1 MKCRLLAAA
10 AAVLMLAGCADS
22 SSKND
27 TSRSETVKSS
37 LTTTTSSATAA
48 QSSTTSATTTTK
60 ATTSATTM
68 QTYKA
73 SEKINN
79 TVPTSPDKTKP
90 VVFNS
95 GASSY
100 HLLGTDFDIND
111 YVSYGDDTDRQPKL
125 TYTGKVD
132 KDKAGDYPLKA
143 TVTDASGNAVSWE
156 LTVHV
161 VSSLPKTSTTS
172 NIPSMSFDEFKAK
185 YKGSNVRYGIDVS
198 QWQGSIDFKAVKN
211 AGASFVFI
219 RVGTKYDSYKL
230 DPYFKTNLD
239 SAIAAGLDV
248 GVYLYTTDHTEQSAR
263 ESAKWVVS
271 QLGGKKLTMPVAF
284 DWEELDCFQKFGA
297 SFGDI
302 NSAYTAFQS
311 ELAKSGYTT
320 MLYGNPVTLS
330 GIWNDSVKSSSPVW
344 LAHYVENTNYSGN
357 YGIWQICFGRISG
370 IGGNTDFNVLYTDK
384 RYK

>member
-10 AAVLMLAGCADS
+10 AAVLMLVGCADS
-22 SSKND
+22 SSRSD
-27 TSRSETVKSS
+27 TSRSETVTSS
-37 LTTTTSSATAA
+37 LTTTTASATATH
-48 QSSTTSATTTTK
+48 STTAAQTTK
-60 ATTSATTM
+60 ASDSETTVK
-68 QTYKA
+68 TYKA
-73 SEKINN
+73 SEKINS
-79 TVPTSPDKTKP
+79 TAPSVPDKTKP
-90 VVFNS
+90 VVFYS

-156 LTVHV
+156 MTVHV
-161 VSSLPKTSTTS
+161 VSSLPQTSTTS
-172 NIPSMSFDEFKAK
+172 NIPSMTFDEFKAK

-219 RVGTKYDSYKL
+219 RVGTKYDSYTL
-230 DPYFKTNLD
+230 DPCFKTNLD
-239 SAIAAGLDV
+239 NAIAAGLDV

-284 DWEELDCFQKFGA
+284 DWEELGCFQEFGA

-311 ELAKSGYTT
+311 ELAKSGYST
-320 MLYGNPVTLS
+320 MLYGNPVTLN

-344 LAHYVENTNYSGN
+344 LAHYVEDTNYSGN
-357 YGIWQICFGRISG
+357 FGIWQICFGRIGG
-370 IGGNTDFNVLYTDK
+370 IGGNTDFNLLYTDK